1 MIRIQ
6 EVCRRCEGEEFK
18 FKAITVYCQKRVRQ
32 NFVKMEESKTTGT
45 NTHEKTHQ
53 RRGEGPVGCHETEMR
68 EMALQ
73 KKKKK
78 KIFLAST
85 SRHRDVGGNYCRYA
99 GRLRQS
105 CRCQKSLNCSYTRA
119 KTVSWEESSRN
130 WRILWGDRNLPG
142 GKGAAGKRRG
152 MEEQQPVSINP
163 PTPISLKRIGINS
176 SLPLPGDPEIRSKGN
191 AFRHRRPRW
200 NRASGQAPA
209 AAQAGRQPGPTRG
222 SLGPPAVP
230 PHTRIP
236 VPTPHTHPSRCA
248 APGPA
253 PPPSLTQPPPS
264 PAMATPPSRPAGG
277 RRSQCAGAVRAA

>member
-1 MIRIQ
+1 MRGKQQ
-6 EVCRRCEGEEFK
+6 ELEDPVRR
-18 FKAITVYCQKRVRQ
+18 
-32 NFVKMEESKTTGT
+32 
-45 NTHEKTHQ
+45 
-53 RRGEGPVGCHETEMR
+53 
-68 EMALQ
+68 
-73 KKKKK
+73 
-78 KIFLAST
+78 
-85 SRHRDVGGNYCRYA
+85 
-99 GRLRQS
+99 
-105 CRCQKSLNCSYTRA
+105 QKSARRERGGW
-119 KTVSWEESSRN
+119 KEE
-130 WRILWGDRNLPG
+130 GDG
-142 GKGAAGKRRG
+142 GAAARQHK
-152 MEEQQPVSINP
+152 P
-163 PTPISLKRIGINS
+163 PYPLKRIGINS